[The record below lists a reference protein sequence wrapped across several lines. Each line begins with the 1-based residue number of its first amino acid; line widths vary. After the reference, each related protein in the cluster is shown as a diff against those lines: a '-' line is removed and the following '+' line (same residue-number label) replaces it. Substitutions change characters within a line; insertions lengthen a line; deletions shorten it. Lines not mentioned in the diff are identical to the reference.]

1 MKSINNP
8 KDEELKQVKSKVNLD
23 NITSDYFIERIF
35 NFMKKKLS
43 LEIMKYSKKLQN
55 RLKINLNDYKLYS
68 QIEIELILGEDKY
81 NNFINIPPKE
91 NNDYFHFYFNN
102 TNQEIK
108 RTELN
113 EYDNV
118 KSIKIIIDHQVKSL
132 QNLFLDCQCIS
143 SINFK
148 NFIEQILLTR
158 NSCSVGAL
166 H

>member
-43 LEIMKYSKKLQN
+43 LEIMKYSKTLQN

-91 NNDYFHFYFNN
+91 K
-102 TNQEIK
+102 IK
-108 RTELN
+108 
-113 EYDNV
+113 
-118 KSIKIIIDHQVKSL
+118 K
-132 QNLFLDCQCIS
+132 
-143 SINFK
+143 
-148 NFIEQILLTR
+148 
-158 NSCSVGAL
+158 
-166 H
+166 